1 MKICMVAEREERR
14 YIEPIY
20 WTQGVVASR
29 GVTQS
34 GLDQ

>member
-1 MKICMVAEREERR
+1 MVAAMEEMQYR
-14 YIEPIY
+14 EPIY

-34 GLDQ
+34 GIDQ